1 MVRAT
6 ARSQSLPTAYTADP
20 AADVVRLTDGAPI
33 APPTFTAPTPATPL
47 KATTVS
53 DWCTPVAACVLETV
67 TLVSTAAA
75 EAVQISA
82 SPNCVAARARRVHVR
97 PAPLIVSVWLF
108 GAAGPSEAAKAT
120 SVSPAAVVLNAAVVR
135 LPRPSEKTIL
145 STVGT
150 ANGRG
155 PLETTIDTALDGAT
169 VAPPIGVWLMIA
181 PAATV
186 ALLAVVTA
194 PSVSPAPVIAAWP
207 SSWRSPTTFGTLTS
221 AGPSDSVNATALFGA
236 TDAPTPGFCPTTCP
250 TGAAAFTLLIVP
262 TVRAAAMMAACALG
276 CVNPMIAGTVAK
288 FRTVTV
294 TGVDVAVL
302 PAASRATA
310 VSV

>member
-33 APPTFTAPTPATPL
+33 APPTFTAPIPATPL

-75 EAVQISA
+75 DAVQISA
-82 SPNCVAARARRVHVR
+82 SPNCVAARARRVQVR
-97 PAPLIVSVWLF
+97 PAPPIVSVWLF
-108 GAAGPSEAAKAT
+108 DAAGPSDAANAT
-120 SVSPAAVVLNAAVVR
+120 SVSPGTVVLNAAVVR
-135 LPRPSEKTIL
+135 LPRPSEKSIW

-150 ANGRG
+150 ANDLG

-169 VAPPIGVWLMIA
+169 VAPPSGVWLMIV

-186 ALLAVVTA
+186 ALFAVVTA
-194 PSVSPAPVIAAWP
+194 PSVSPAPAIAAWP
-207 SSWRSPTTFGTLTS
+207 SDWTRPTTLGTLTS

-236 TDAPTPGFCPTTCP
+236 TEAPTPG
-250 TGAAAFTLLIVP
+250 L
-262 TVRAAAMMAACALG
+262 
-276 CVNPMIAGTVAK
+276 
-288 FRTVTV
+288 
-294 TGVDVAVL
+294 
-302 PAASRATA
+302 
-310 VSV
+310 